1 MGLSPKVVEAI
12 IKNIELIKNYPDP
25 EAVVLR
31 RVVSEWLSLPQDMI
45 VAGNGAVEI
54 LYLMVKVMEPRHALI
69 PAPTFNEYE
78 IAVRNNKGQVKDCC
92 LDEERYFALEPDKI
106 FRLWHDTDMVFICNP
121 NNPTGSLIY
130 RDEVEDII
138 KKASVLGKLVIVDE
152 AFMDF
157 IPDRDNYSVVDLV
170 TRYNNLFVL
179 YSLTKFFAIPGL
191 RLGIGIGCPDVIEK
205 INRFR
210 DPWNVNCFAQL
221 AGSVVLK
228 DEQYIKNTVSFINQ
242 EKKYL
247 YDQVKQIPGLT
258 PIAPSANY
266 MLINVAGLGYTAA
279 EVCRLLGEQGIL
291 VRDCSSYKNMR
302 PVYIRTAVK
311 GRAENNILV
320 ESLQRLGR
328 K

>member
-1 MGLSPKVVEAI
+1 MSSKAVEAI
-12 IKNIELIKNYPDP
+12 INNIDVVTNYPDP
-25 EAVVLR
+25 QAVVLR
-31 RVVSEWLSLPQDMI
+31 RAVSEWLGLPDNMI

-54 LYLMVKVMEPRHALI
+54 LYLLAKVIGPELALI

-78 IAVRNNKGQVKDCC
+78 IAVRNNKGKVKDCC
-92 LDEERYFALEPDKI
+92 LDEGSDFALDTGDV
-106 FRLWHDTDMVFICNP
+106 FRLWQDTDAVFICNP
-121 NNPTGSLIY
+121 NNPTGRLIP
-130 RDEVEDII
+130 RDKLEELI
-138 KKASVLGKLVIVDE
+138 KKAAGLRKWVIVDE

-157 IPDRDNYSVVDLV
+157 VADRENYSVMDLV
-170 TRYNNLFVL
+170 TKYSNLFVL

-191 RLGIGIGCPDVIEK
+191 RLGMGIGSPDIIAK
-205 INRFR
+205 INRVR

-221 AGSVVLK
+221 VGAAVLK
-228 DEQYIKNTVSFINQ
+228 DEQYISNTVYFVNE
-242 EKKYL
+242 EKAFL
-247 YDQVKQIPGLT
+247 YDRINNIIGLR

-266 MLINVAGLGYTAA
+266 MLINVAGTGYSAA
-279 EVCRLLGEQGIL
+279 EVCQMLGEQGIL

-311 GRAENNILV
+311 KREENKLLI